1 MDSLKQIAATAKIQR
16 PDLANEIDKLL
27 TVCEQAGE
35 SFLVRNRFKHV
46 LEKVAMKREENDK
59 ENLQKLATALSN
71 VTDKIQGPKLSGKI
85 ILVSIIIGVIV
96 IGFIFSLM
104 SSSISFENLIYAS
117 TGVILGI
124 TPFLARKKPSSQNFT
139 FSLIIGIGGLYH
151 GLQIVTVSPNFSFI
165 IYTVGMLL
173 FLIGSFLNF
182 RKSA

>member
-1 MDSLKQIAATAKIQR
+1 MDSLKQIAATARIQR

-27 TVCEQAGE
+27 TVCEQGGE
-35 SFLVRNRFKHV
+35 SFLVRNRFKHA
-46 LEKVAMKREENDK
+46 LERFAIERGADDK
-59 ENLQKLATALSN
+59 EKLQKLAASLSN
-71 VTDKIQGPKLSGKI
+71 VTEKIQYPKLSGKI
-85 ILVSIIIGVIV
+85 ILVSVVIGVLV

-173 FLIGSFLNF
+173 FLIGSLLNF

>member
-1 MDSLKQIAATAKIQR
+1 MDSLRQIAATAKIQR

-35 SFLVRNRFKHV
+35 SFLVRNRFKHA
-46 LEKVAMKREENDK
+46 LEKFAIERGSDDK
-59 ENLQKLATALSN
+59 EKLQKLAASLSN
-71 VTDKIQGPKLSGKI
+71 VTEKIQYPKLSGKI
-85 ILVSIIIGVIV
+85 ILVSVVIGVLV
-96 IGFIFSLM
+96 IGLILSL
-104 SSSISFENLIYAS
+104 SSFISFGNLLYAA
-117 TGVILGI
+117 TGLVLGI
-124 TPFLARKKPSSQNFT
+124 MPFLARKKSSSQNFI

-173 FLIGSFLNF
+173 FLIGSLLNF